1 MFKYSY
7 FSYNI
12 LEWNKLDMQIKRLE
26 SFLPFKYSLLKT
38 GQPISTKPNY
48 NIHNHIVLIILTR
61 LRLGLSHLSEYKF
74 KHNFQDCV
82 NPLCPCS
89 LNVSSLSHLSQNWK
103 FLINPAYPGGG
114 TTKTQKMHSP
124 APLALPNYP

>member
-7 FSYNI
+7 FSYTI
-12 LEWNKLDMQIKRLE
+12 LECNKLDMQIKRLE

-61 LRLGLSHLSEYKF
+61 LRIGLSHLSEYKF
-74 KHNFQDCV
+74 KHNFQDSV

-89 LNVSSLSHLSQNWK
+89 LNVSSLSHFFLHCHHFTNIRATLSDDFQSVHINKYPK
-103 FLINPAYPGGG
+103 FF
-114 TTKTQKMHSP
+114 KQ
-124 APLALPNYP
+124 